1 MDSVWILDSLSTLI
15 EDLAP
20 ILILDLVS
28 SLILD
33 LVSILILALA
43 SVSTLM
49 YDLVSILIFYLVSV
63 FRFCFRFLI
72 RSQEGFLAEA
82 LAASSGLNDAL
93 ISKGTSQK
101 ATNGVNRSCAL
112 ISHDMNAYAPP
123 SKP

>member
-1 MDSVWILDSLSTLI
+1 MDSVGLLDSLSTLI

-28 SLILD
+28 SLLLD
-33 LVSILILALA
+33 LVSILILALS

-49 YDLVSILIFYLVSV
+49 CDLVSFLIFYLVSV
-63 FRFCFRFLI
+63 FKFCFKFLI
-72 RSQEGFLAEA
+72 KSQDGFLEEA